1 MKNTRFII
9 KGMFCA
15 MAYIVLSGAAFG
27 QTQTSFNYT
36 GSSQTF
42 TVPCAVDSIFI
53 EAWGGQG
60 QAGLTAPAGNLGGAG
75 GNGGHASGWKQVNQ
89 GDVITIYVG
98 GAGSNGIGGFNGG
111 GNGGDN
117 LFGAGGGSSD
127 VRFGGITEAYRI
139 LVAGGGGGGGNAGC
153 SDGAPSPGD
162 GGAGGAGVGGVG
174 IDGVDSPTGGG
185 VAGGGK
191 GGNYLGVQGAFGPAG
206 IGCGGY
212 LGLPGNTTVTSVGA
226 NGGGGQNC
234 CCTSGISFPSGGG
247 GGGGYLG
254 GGSGG
259 GGSAGT
265 TGCSGNSK
273 GAGGGGGGGSS
284 FVGGVLNGT
293 ILTGQLVGNGLVTIT
308 YSSSTPTTPTVLLNA
323 QGICAGSTLPIS
335 CSSVNLATSYV
346 WNVTG
351 GVSINSGQGTN
362 SIVVSA
368 TGPGTISV
376 LAVNAG
382 CNLSSA
388 PSAPYS
394 LSLFTLPDV
403 TASVSPNP
411 TCTGDSVVFQ
421 AQGALTYQWNNGIVN
436 GVPVSIA
443 TSGSFNVIGLDAN
456 GCSNSSSV
464 SLIVNQSTQ
473 NQINLTEIDS
483 AIINGEVYY
492 QSGQYTQVLQNA
504 NGCDS
509 VLTIDLIINYTGLSE
524 LAASASVY
532 PNPTSTTL
540 TVKFAKAHFESY
552 SIINLDGKEV
562 LFGVLNGVNTTID
575 VQTLKAGVYNLKFK
589 GESSVVRFTKL

>member
-1 MKNTRFII
+1 MKTRLLMI
-9 KGMFCA
+9 KGMFCI
-15 MAYIVLSGAAFG
+15 MAFTVLSGAAFG
-27 QTQTSFNYT
+27 QTQATFNYT

-42 TVPCAVDSIFI
+42 IVPCAVDSIFI

-75 GNGGHASGWKQVNQ
+75 GNGGHAVGWKQVNQ

-98 GAGSNGIGGFNGG
+98 GAGSNGVGGFNGG

-117 LFGAGGGSSD
+117 LFGAGGGASD
-127 VRFGGITEAYRI
+127 VRFGGVTEAYRI

-153 SDGAPSPGD
+153 TDGVPSPGD
-162 GGAGGAGVGGVG
+162 GGAGGAGVGGIG
-174 IDGVDSPTGGG
+174 IDGVDSPTAGG

-206 IGCGGY
+206 IGCGGF
-212 LGLPGNTTVTSVGA
+212 LGLPGNSTLTSVGA

-273 GAGGGGGGGSS
+273 GAGGGGGGGTSYI
-284 FVGGVLNGT
+284 GGVLNG
-293 ILTGQLVGNGLVTIT
+293 IIATGQLVGNGLVTIT
-308 YSSSTPTTPTVLLNA
+308 YTSSTPTTPTVLLNA

-335 CSSVNLATSYV
+335 CSSENLATNYV
-346 WNVTG
+346 WTTTG
-351 GVSINSGQGTN
+351 GISVNSGQGTN

-376 LAVNAG
+376 VAVNAG

-394 LSLFTLPDV
+394 LSLFTLPNV
-403 TASVSPNP
+403 TASVSPNLI
-411 TCTGDSVVFQ
+411 CAGDSVVFQ
-421 AQGALTYQWNNGIVN
+421 AQGALTYQWNNGIVA

-443 TSGSFNVIGLDAN
+443 TSGVFNVTGLDAN

-464 SLIVNQSTQ
+464 SLTVNQPSQ
-473 NQINLTEIDS
+473 NQINLTGIDS
-483 AIINGEVYY
+483 VNVNGEVYY
-492 QSGQYTQVLQNA
+492 QSGQYMQVLQNA

-509 VLTIDLIINYTGLSE
+509 VLTIDLIVNYTGLSE
-524 LAASASVY
+524 LATSASVY

-540 TVKFAKAHFESY
+540 TVKFTKAHFDSY
-552 SIINLDGKEV
+552 SIMNIEGKEV
-562 LFGVLNGVNTTID
+562 LSGVLNGVNTTID
-575 VQTLKAGVYNLKFK
+575 VQSLKAGVYNLRFK